1 MRGER
6 DEGKEGRAIYLC
18 YLLTIRQDEYRA
30 SYRTI
35 DDWKDEYA
43 GKKKNEME
51 RHIEKVKIK

>member
-18 YLLTIRQDEYRA
+18 YLLAIRQDEHRA

-35 DDWKDEYA
+35 DD
-43 GKKKNEME
+43 
-51 RHIEKVKIK
+51 